1 MRFQGALQLTYRP
14 GDRAQYECRLG
25 FHPMVPALPTTSV
38 CQDNNTW
45 SPLQEACRRK
55 SCPNLGDPVNGLV
68 NYINGSRLFGSH
80 AQYECNEGFSLIGA
94 NILHCE
100 ISGNGVAWSDLPPIC
115 ERIFCGTPA
124 NITNG
129 HFTVYKEQY
138 EYNELVTYRC
148 DPSDESDEY
157 SLIGDPLLLCV
168 GHDRWSSDPPECK
181 VVKCNYPVIRN
192 GAMIS
197 GYRIKYY
204 YKAEVVFECNEGF
217 ILLGNNTI
225 VCGANSTWEPEIP
238 SCIEGSSAT
247 TTLSTSS
254 VSGPPSI
261 LGTTTSVANYPGS
274 HSTHRTTTPMP
285 NHPDHPSP
293 VDELEPEHF
302 EAIDEEFIAV
312 IVLTVLVA
320 VAVVGACIYKF
331 SSRRERE

>member
-238 SCIEGSSAT
+238 SCIEGMK
-247 TTLSTSS
+247 
-254 VSGPPSI
+254 G
-261 LGTTTSVANYPGS
+261 
-274 HSTHRTTTPMP
+274 
-285 NHPDHPSP
+285 
-293 VDELEPEHF
+293 
-302 EAIDEEFIAV
+302 
-312 IVLTVLVA
+312 VLF
-320 VAVVGACIYKF
+320 F
-331 SSRRERE
+331 SFLFFFNLFL